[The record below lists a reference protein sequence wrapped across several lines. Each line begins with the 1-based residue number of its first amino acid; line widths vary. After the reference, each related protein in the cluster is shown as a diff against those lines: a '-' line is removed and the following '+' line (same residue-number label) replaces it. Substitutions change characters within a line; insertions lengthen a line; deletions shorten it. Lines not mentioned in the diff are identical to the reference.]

1 LLVVVMES
9 AGERSSVT
17 KLPLATE
24 MQEANAMNDKRDDAT
39 IRDGSLIIE
48 EGMNRRDGLVEYE
61 GTTGAGSGQDA
72 TTPVARTETT
82 TVTTQT
88 TTDLPEIDTIGSPA
102 MQAGATVLGG
112 TGTTALV
119 DDATTLSAS
128 SGSSDLSMSTDNTR
142 SGGAGMAT
150 ADAGLLGQISEGMKV
165 VDASGDDLGKVVA
178 IKMGDPGA
186 ATTAGEMMDSPGGT
200 LGAVGDAVLG
210 GGIDPDLEEPM
221 RSELLR
227 SGYIKID
234 GKGWFGTDRY
244 VPADQVAGVSG
255 DTVRLGVTK
264 DQMTSGS

>member
-1 LLVVVMES
+1 
-9 AGERSSVT
+9 
-17 KLPLATE
+17 
-24 MQEANAMNDKRDDAT
+24 MNDKKGDDT

-61 GTTGAGSGQDA
+61 GTAGAGGDTGV
-72 TTPVARTETT
+72 TTPTARTETT
-82 TVTTQT
+82 TVTTET
-88 TTDLPEIDTIGSPA
+88 TTDLPQVDTLGSPA

-119 DDATTLSAS
+119 DDATTMSGT
-128 SGSSDLSMSTDNTR
+128 SGSSDLSMSNDNTML
-142 SGGAGMAT
+142 GGTGMAT

-165 VDASGDDLGKVVA
+165 VDASGDDLGKIGA

-186 ATTAGEMMDSPGGT
+186 ATTAGEMMDTPGGT
-200 LGAVGDAVLG
+200 LGAIGDAVLG
-210 GGIDPDLEEPM
+210 GGVDPDVEEPM

-234 GKGWFGTDRY
+234 GKGWFDTDRY

-264 DQMTSGS
+264 DQMTQES